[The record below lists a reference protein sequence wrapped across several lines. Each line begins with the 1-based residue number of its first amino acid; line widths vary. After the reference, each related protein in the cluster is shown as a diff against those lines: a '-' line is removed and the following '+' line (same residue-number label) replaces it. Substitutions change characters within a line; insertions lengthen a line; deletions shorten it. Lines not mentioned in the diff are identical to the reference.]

1 MFLKNKWKNL
11 SVKKKLFIWSSLI
24 ITIAFTFLYI
34 CIYFFMP
41 RVYEFYKVNSVKSGI
56 EELKRELQVDEDID
70 IDELL
75 DKFSYSNNINSSNIR
90 HINFTMFKR
99 ILLQEYSRYLN

>member
-1 MFLKNKWKNL
+1 
-11 SVKKKLFIWSSLI
+11 
-24 ITIAFTFLYI
+24 
-34 CIYFFMP
+34 MP

-75 DKFSYSNNINSSNIR
+75 DKFSYSNNIDIILVSKDNNNLINNIIYSS
-90 HINFTMFKR
+90 
-99 ILLQEYSRYLN
+99 